1 MVIAASHMPHALRL
15 RDPRG
20 DVAAPRQFV
29 AEALQGFLFESAY
42 PGKRRTDMIRGV
54 DMSCDLAGSI
64 GARITGPRGEETPDE
79 PEPACAPR
87 ETIGRC
93 GTAIRPMGHRP

>member
-1 MVIAASHMPHALRL
+1 
-15 RDPRG
+15 
-20 DVAAPRQFV
+20 
-29 AEALQGFLFESAY
+29 
-42 PGKRRTDMIRGV
+42 MIRGV

-87 ETIGRC
+87 ETIGRG
-93 GTAIRPMGHRP
+93 GTTVRPMGRRP